1 MRIAAAASLQED
13 YRALP
18 NKTRTFFR
26 AVTQQWDPDWVIKM
40 DDDVYLNTARLLDA
54 ARQWDVMGA
63 QYVGCMKHGVV
74 WRQPGALPV
83 EAVSGT
89 NCRSSNGSCPV
100 PFMLQQ
106 LLHHVLP

>member
-1 MRIAAAASLQED
+1 MWAAAAASLQEV

-74 WRQPGALPV
+74 WRQPGVLPV
-83 EAVSGT
+83 EAVSAPT
-89 NCRSSNGSCPV
+89 VTSSNGSCIV
-100 PFMLQQ
+100 LSMLQQ
-106 LLHHVLP
+106 LLHHALP